1 MSKVSRD
8 QASEVIKEY
17 SAGMPGLE
25 EELHNKFLKGI
36 IDEEA
41 SKEAVEAEPKVRP
54 IFSEDDD
61 IAIERIVAHARPVM
75 RIRENELTGEWVGEP
90 ESDIWREAIGAALE
104 RLNAAVPS
112 VGRIELTNSERTWVG
127 TGWLIDTD
135 IIVTNRHVAE
145 EFARPDGAGS
155 FVFRRGYASGKISSD
170 IDFLEEENRADEDE
184 HPVDRILLICDDYD
198 VAFLSVRP
206 APGKGPLPEPI
217 QLADRFEVDMAIG
230 AIGYPA
236 RDPSIDDQELVKRV
250 FGDVYEKKRFAPGR
264 IRSVDENLLRHDC
277 STLGG
282 NSGSVLID
290 FETGKAVGLHYGGFF
305 DNSANVAVPASKLR
319 TLLAEAK
326 TLAARPKQEAAPA
339 GPATA
344 QPRAVG
350 AQTGDGSTLRFN
362 LSIPIELVLR
372 MGQPNLGGAPI
383 GVASVT
389 PVANSIDDA
398 VKAAGDMLAGRSDV
412 LEVRSGYRFKNG
424 WITDER
430 VVVIVLRSK
439 LSPEELAAAG
449 IAPLPR
455 EFMGF
460 GIDVRT
466 GSLGEQLRALDVD
479 IAIERPARPAAYR
492 EPKGFDRPDSRYAL
506 IPVRAKMD
514 AIFHVSPDAGWPE
527 LRAFFGRVTDRLTA
541 TMYEWEV
548 NHVSDTI
555 EAAIK
560 PDGRELLMVTQKRG
574 VGDGDATESAVK
586 DMQGRLDDKFAHV
599 WASVR
604 GPDRLIQSSY
614 HIKVASRDQEEFWL
628 SSGNWKESNQPDMNP
643 AGDGTTIDKPLR
655 EHNREWHAII
665 KNKPLAELFQAYIE
679 FDFEQAN
686 LHPLPAEEGPA
697 APDIDLFVP
706 EVAFE
711 APRTRSGIRYFKPL
725 RLNDEELDVQ
735 PLLTPDRNV
744 LGQRIFMTTVTAAMQ
759 VATKKLYVQNQ
770 SFSYSGDDN
779 QETTRMLELLRQ
791 KQREGVDVRIIFRDA
806 KDFGRRSDL
815 EDQQALIE
823 RLKEFGLKVTEN
835 FLRVQAKCHTKGVI
849 IDSEVVILGSQNF
862 TNAGALF
869 NRDASLLIR
878 SPKVASYFEEI
889 FLHDWENLAHNN
901 VDARVGGVRRARP
914 GEPTPPG
921 YRRVSLSEI
930 YSED

>member
-8 QASEVIKEY
+8 RAAEVIKEF
-17 SAGMPGLE
+17 SAGVRGLE
-25 EELHNKFLKGI
+25 EELHSKFLIG
-36 IDEEA
+36 EQ
-41 SKEAVEAEPKVRP
+41 AVGAAPSVAP
-54 IFSEDDD
+54 MFSEDDD

-75 RIRENELTGEWVGEP
+75 RIRENKLTGEWVGEP
-90 ESDIWREAIGAALE
+90 ESGIWHEAVKAAIE
-104 RLNAAVPS
+104 RINATVPS
-112 VGRIELTNSERTWVG
+112 VGRIELTNSERPWVG

-135 IIVTNRHVAE
+135 IIVTNRHVAA

-155 FVFRRGYASGKISSD
+155 FVFRRGYASGQISSD
-170 IDFLEEENRADEDE
+170 IDFREEENRMDEDK
-184 HPVDRILLICDDYD
+184 HPVDRVLLICDDYD
-198 VAFLSVRP
+198 VAFLGIKA
-206 APGKGPLPEPI
+206 APGKGSLPRPI
-217 QLADRFEVDMAIG
+217 QLADRIEVDMTIG

-236 RDPSIDDQELVKRV
+236 RDPSIDDQELVRKV

-264 IRSVDENLLRHDC
+264 IRSIDEDLLRHDC

-290 FETGKAVGLHYGGFF
+290 FETGKAVGLHFGGFF

-339 GPATA
+339 GSVGS
-344 QPRAVG
+344 QSIVVG
-350 AQTGDGSTLRFN
+350 APVGDGQTLRFN

-372 MGQPNLGGAPI
+372 MGQPNLGGAAI
-383 GVASVT
+383 GFVGVT

-398 VKAAGDMLAGRSDV
+398 VKAAREMLAGRSDV

-439 LSPEELAAAG
+439 LSPEELATAG

-455 EFMGF
+455 EVMGF

-479 IAIERPARPAAYR
+479 IVIERPARPAAYR
-492 EPKGFDRPDSRYAL
+492 EPKGFDKPGSRYAL
-506 IPVRAKMD
+506 VPVRAKMD

-527 LRAFFGRVTDRLTA
+527 LGAFLGRVNDRLTA

-548 NHVSDTI
+548 NHVSDAI
-555 EAAIK
+555 EAAVIQ
-560 PDGRELLMVTQKRG
+560 DGRKLLMVTQKRG
-574 VGDGDATESAVK
+574 VGNGDATESAVK
-586 DMQGRLDDKFAHV
+586 DMQGRLNEKFAHV

-614 HIKVASRDQEEFWL
+614 HIKVASRDQTEFWL
-628 SSGNWKESNQPDMNP
+628 SSGNWKDSNQPDINP
-643 AGDGTTIDKPLR
+643 AGDGTTSDKPLR

-665 KNKPLAELFQAYIE
+665 TNKQLAELFQAYIE
-679 FDFEQAN
+679 FDFEQAR

-711 APRTRSGIRYFKPL
+711 VPRARSGIRYFKPL
-725 RLNDEELDVQ
+725 RLDNEELDVQ

-744 LGQRIFMTTVTAAMQ
+744 LGQRMFMAAVTAAMQ
-759 VATKKLYVQNQ
+759 TATKKLYVQNQ

-791 KQREGVDVRIIFRDA
+791 KQRDGVDVRIIFRDA
-806 KDFGRRSDL
+806 RDFGRRSDL

-823 RLKEFGLKVTEN
+823 RLKGFGLKVTEN

-849 IDSEVVILGSQNF
+849 IDGEIVILGSQNF
-862 TNAGALF
+862 TNSGALF

-878 SPKVASYFEEI
+878 SPKVASYFQEI

-901 VDARVGGVRRARP
+901 VNARVGGVRRARP

-930 YSED
+930 YSDD